1 MEESKKDMLR
11 AIVVDDELPA
21 RKNLTIFL
29 HDFCEGVQVVAEAGS
44 KEEAYQAIVT
54 HQPDVVFL
62 DIRMPSGAEGFDLL
76 QQFSYPNFKVVFVT
90 AFKDYAVQ
98 AFKANAIDY
107 ILKPVEIEELQQVVE
122 KLKASAK
129 DESKLQVEEDDTYQ
143 ERLTNSIG
151 NIVAKKINRIAI
163 SHAKGIKLVALKDIA
178 YLQADGNYTCI
189 HFLDKTIFYDT
200 RTLKIYQELLHQNN
214 FMRVHHSYMINMEY
228 VVEYSHEN
236 GSLARLTNG
245 EEVPISRANVATF
258 IEELKKG

>member
-1 MEESKKDMLR
+1 MEGVKKDMLR

-54 HQPDVVFL
+54 YQPDVVFL

-76 QQFSYPNFKVVFVT
+76 QQFTYPTFKVVFVT

-107 ILKPVEIEELQQVVE
+107 ILKPVEIEELQKVVE
-122 KLKASAK
+122 KLKITLFDKPSA
-129 DESKLQVEEDDTYQ
+129 QNEEDTYQ
-143 ERLTNSIG
+143 ERLINSIG
-151 NIVAKKINRIAI
+151 NISEKKITRIAI

-189 HFLDKTIFYDT
+189 HFVDKTTFYDT
-200 RTLKIYQELLHQNN
+200 RTLKIYQELLDQNN
-214 FMRVHHSYMINMEY
+214 FMRIHHSYMVNLDY

-236 GSLARLTNG
+236 GSLARLING
-245 EEVPISRANVATF
+245 EEVPISRANVAAF
-258 IEELKKG
+258 VDELKKG

>member
-1 MEESKKDMLR
+1 MEQQKKDMLR

-29 HDFCEGVQVVAEAGS
+29 HDFCEGVQVIAEAGS
-44 KEEAYQAIVT
+44 KEEAYQAILT

-76 QQFSYPNFKVVFVT
+76 NQFAYPDFKVVFVT

-107 ILKPVEIEELQQVVE
+107 ILKPVEIEELQKVVE
-122 KLKASAK
+122 KLKSALIDK
-129 DESKLQVEEDDTYQ
+129 SSLSEEEDTYQ
-143 ERLTNSIG
+143 DRLTNSIG
-151 NIVAKKINRIAI
+151 NIVEKKINRIAI

-189 HFLDKTIFYDT
+189 HFVDKSIFYDT
-200 RTLKIYQELLHQNN
+200 RTLKIYQELLEHNN

-228 VVEYSHEN
+228 VAEYSHEN
-236 GSLARLTNG
+236 GSLARLANG
-245 EEVPISRANVATF
+245 DEVPISRANVAQF